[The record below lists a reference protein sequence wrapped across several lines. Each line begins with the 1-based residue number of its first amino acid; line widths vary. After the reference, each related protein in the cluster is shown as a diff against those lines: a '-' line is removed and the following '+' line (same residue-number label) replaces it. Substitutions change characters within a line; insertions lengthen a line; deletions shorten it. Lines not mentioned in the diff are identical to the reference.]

1 MIAKCRINGADIV
14 IEQLASGA
22 ISIKGLDGGSIKA
35 NLRYIAESNGIP
47 FDKNWNTR
55 YFGTR
60 VIKALNGIKVSNN
73 LIAQERCMAGQF
85 LTETDDGEVE
95 ITHDNVVKVE
105 AMISYDSKYARSGNK
120 ESGPDDAW
128 KENAVPTKKAEEAE
142 NATKNWSPFNVYKG
156 YRGSTAF
163 WMDKLK
169 DFYFVKDSYSNIPKS
184 RSEIFS
190 FIIFNAVCAVDTEN
204 STHINAD
211 KVGRVQL
218 SERIIAHQND
228 LIELLK
234 NDNRTYELI
243 SILSMDTE
251 PEEGSGFPSRNN
263 FSFATKFCHYA
274 CLYLFDEEFSEY
286 QDSYSIYDDI
296 LGSALGMTPAQGKH
310 TGEYYATFYKGYQ
323 DLIDQKIKES
333 GQPVSR
339 NGFDHLLWY
348 FYKGHGKSK
357 LK

>member
-60 VIKALNGIKVSNN
+60 VIKALNGIKVSSN

-128 KENAVPTKKAEEAE
+128 KEEA
-142 NATKNWSPFNVYKG
+142 KNNWAPFKEYDG

-163 WMDKLK
+163 WMDRLK

-184 RSEIFS
+184 RTEIFS

-234 NDNRTYELI
+234 NDNGAYELI
-243 SILSMDTE
+243 SILSSDTSPKDKE
-251 PEEGSGFPSRNN
+251 KYHSRNN

-274 CLYLFDEEFSEY
+274 CLFLFDEEFSEY
-286 QDSYSIYDDI
+286 QDSYSIFDDI

-323 DLIDQKIKES
+323 DLVDQKIKES
-333 GQPVSR
+333 GQPISR